1 MRSIPGRPANGGLT
15 MKKNVEGTGRHIHG
29 LGIVRLPRVV
39 VLVMALAIA
48 GGIPMAI
55 PGPASAQQPVN
66 TDLTALEVAA
76 DQVFLP
82 PAATS
87 AQAGTTQ
94 SGTRSWDFFLGN
106 NSQTS
111 VTNPTITIDSGY
123 SPSLFPG
130 VPSFP
135 VTASQAS
142 LTPGQQFSTPPGGAL
157 NSDIPVNFTTGY
169 DSTRTV
175 SPLTVP
181 AGGTQQTVVITITP
195 ADARYT
201 SPPDGFVFFNIN
213 LTLNVPA
220 VSVVS
225 TTNPDN
231 LNQGETI
238 QTFTGPAFPFGQF
251 QWRLGAPQLNKQYTF
266 TAVLNVPNP
275 SGVPFEYQ
283 PDVTISGSPQTI
295 LCDACTGSAVTIKDP
310 TLDGSAPGSG
320 SATFAVTETSHTW
333 TSTSS
338 TAFDV
343 DYQGTTPAPD
353 AALHITHIAAVA
365 NDQRHAAAGVTF
377 TDDDPAG
384 NLSQYSGTIA
394 WGDGSTANI
403 PEKLFTKIPARLG
416 GGFAAGSLHT
426 YARPGSYVVT
436 VTIND
441 VGGAAASKS
450 TTLVVPSS

>member
-1 MRSIPGRPANGGLT
+1 
-15 MKKNVEGTGRHIHG
+15 MKKNVRRDWKRIRG
-29 LGIVRLPRVV
+29 LGIARLPRIV
-39 VLVMALAIA
+39 VLVTALTVA
-48 GGIPMAI
+48 GGIQLTI
-55 PGPASAQQPVN
+55 PGTASAQQSIN
-66 TDLTALEVAA
+66 SDLTALEVAA

-135 VTASQAS
+135 VAASQAS
-142 LTPGQQFSTPPGGAL
+142 LGAGQQFSTPPGGAL
-157 NSDIPVNFTTGY
+157 NSDIPVSFTAGY

-181 AGGTQQTVVITITP
+181 AGGTHQTVVITITP

-213 LTLNVPA
+213 LSLNMPG

-225 TTNPDN
+225 TTNPSN
-231 LNQGETI
+231 LDQGETI
-238 QTFTGPAFPFGQF
+238 QTFTGPVFPFGQF

-275 SGVPFEYQ
+275 SGVPFEYR
-283 PDVTISGSPQTI
+283 PDVSIRGERQTV
-295 LCDACTGSAVTIKDP
+295 LCDTCDGSAVTVKDP
-310 TLDGSAPGSG
+310 TLDGSVPGSG
-320 SATFAVTETSHTW
+320 DATFSVAETSHTW
-333 TSTSS
+333 TSTHSG
-338 TAFDV
+338 AFDI
-343 DYQGTTPAPD
+343 DYQGTTQTSDP
-353 AALHITHIAAVA
+353 ALHVTRITAAA
-365 NDQRHAAAGVTF
+365 NHGRYAAAGVTF
-377 TDDDPAG
+377 TDDDPTG

-394 WGDGSTANI
+394 WGDGSTTTI
-403 PEKLFTKIPARLG
+403 PKYLFTKIPARLG

-426 YARPGSYVVT
+426 YARPGRYVVT
-436 VTIND
+436 VIIND
-441 VGGAAASKS
+441 VGGASDSKS
-450 TTLVVPSS
+450 TTLVVLSG